1 MIHSHREFD
10 PRAFLSLR
18 ALLVRSFVRSFA
30 SIVRVPA
37 LHSPFPF
44 PRSRVSASSK
54 FALPSDSG
62 ASPRRPL
69 RRLVARRPSAMVKLS
84 PLCHRASAHDAEVWA
99 TCFAGDKTLVTGSL
113 DESVKLW
120 VNEEEEDA
128 VSLENLREK
137 HAYTG
142 HTLGVCS
149 LDANA
154 AGLVAASA
162 LDGVVR
168 AWDSARGETKLVL
181 ESAPGESW
189 GVKFDPTSGSSH
201 IAIGGGVSR
210 AVHVYDV
217 EKGEKKKSLEL
228 PETTADAA
236 KNGRF
241 AQSVAYS
248 PDGKR
253 IACGVT
259 DGTVA
264 IFDVKS
270 GKCVHTLTGHVA
282 PVRDVTF
289 SPEGKTLYTACDD
302 GYVHIYDAHNKS
314 LIDALGGHK
323 SWVLSLTASPDGAAL
338 VTGSSDSTVKLW
350 DLSSRACAQTMTD
363 HSDAVWCVRFSPDG
377 NKLAAV
383 SADSSISLF
392 NVA

>member
-1 MIHSHREFD
+1 MIHSHREFAA
-10 PRAFLSLR
+10 RAFLSLR
-18 ALLVRSFVRSFA
+18 ALLVRSFLPSFA

-44 PRSRVSASSK
+44 PRSRVSASSR

-99 TCFAGDKTLVTGSL
+99 TCFAGDTTLVTGSL

-282 PVRDVTF
+282 PVRGVTF
-289 SPEGKTLYTACDD
+289 SPTGRRSTRRATTDTSTSTTRTINPSSTPWAVTRVGSYPSPPHPTAPP
-302 GYVHIYDAHNKS
+302 S
-314 LIDALGGHK
+314 
-323 SWVLSLTASPDGAAL
+323 SPAPP
-338 VTGSSDSTVKLW
+338 T
-350 DLSSRACAQTMTD
+350 
-363 HSDAVWCVRFSPDG
+363 PP
-377 NKLAAV
+377 
-383 SADSSISLF
+383 
-392 NVA
+392 

>member
-1 MIHSHREFD
+1 
-10 PRAFLSLR
+10 
-18 ALLVRSFVRSFA
+18 
-30 SIVRVPA
+30 
-37 LHSPFPF
+37 
-44 PRSRVSASSK
+44 
-54 FALPSDSG
+54 
-62 ASPRRPL
+62 
-69 RRLVARRPSAMVKLS
+69 MVKLS
-84 PLCHRASAHDAEVWA
+84 PLCHKASVHDAEVWA
-99 TCFAGDKTLVTGSL
+99 ACFAGDKTLVTGSL

-120 VNEEEEDA
+120 ANEEEDA
-128 VSLENLREK
+128 ASLENLHEK

-154 AGLVAASA
+154 AGLIAASA

-168 AWDSARGETKLVL
+168 AWDSASGETKMVL

-189 GVKFDPTSGSSH
+189 GVKFDPTSGSNLV
-201 IAIGGGVSR
+201 AIGGGVSR

-217 EKGEKKKSLEL
+217 NKGEKKKSLEL

-270 GKCVHTLTGHVA
+270 GKCAHTLTGHVA

-289 SPEGKTLYTACDD
+289 SPDGKTLYTACDD
-302 GYVHIYDAHNKS
+302 GYVHVYDAHNKS
-314 LIDALGGHK
+314 LIDAFGGHK

-338 VTGSSDSTVKLW
+338 VTASSDSTIKLW
-350 DLSSRACAQTMTD
+350 DLSSRACAQTMTN

-377 NKLAAV
+377 AKLAAV
-383 SADSSISLF
+383 SADRSISLF